1 MTDSCVFFWTLAPSE
16 CASWVQAWGTI
27 AALAVSIGVWWWQSA
42 RARDDRVQAEIERL
56 TERTAPALGLLDGL
70 VQEVNCIVALAES
83 EAELKRVFKSASKTE
98 VARFQSLLDEFMK
111 VEAHTFPDALMA
123 LKAAQSKEAG
133 LRLRNELAAF
143 DNYGPTGGMVMSSTR
158 IYRLKKLQS
167 AILECRD
174 AMRRRLVERAQLII
188 NPDLKRSPVVWVD

>member
-56 TERTAPALGLLDGL
+56 TERTAPALGLLGGMLQELDL
-70 VQEVNCIVALAES
+70 VVVLAEG
-83 EAELKRVFKSASKTE
+83 EAQLKRVFKSAGKPE
-98 VARFQSLLDEFMK
+98 VAKFQTLLDEYLK
-111 VEAHTFPDALMA
+111 VEAHTFPDAALA
-123 LKAAQSKEAG
+123 LKAAQAKEFG
-133 LRLRNELAAF
+133 LRVREVFATF
-143 DNYGPTGGMVMSSTR
+143 DVHGPGGGMVMSSFHVD
-158 IYRLKKLQS
+158 RLKGLQS

-174 AMRRRLVERAQLII
+174 AMRMRLVERAQLII
-188 NPDLKRSPVVWVD
+188 NPDLKRPLVVEVD